1 MSWEVILA
9 DEVDA
14 WFLALCETDPASAE
28 LVEAAINILELEGPT
43 LGRPLA
49 DRVKRS
55 SYHNM
60 KELRPGSAGSTE
72 IRILYAFDPIR
83 RAVLLVAGDKAGN
96 WDQWYRDNIPVADRR
111 YKEHRERL
119 EAMKGGQ

>member
-28 LVEAAINILELEGPT
+28 LVEAAINILELEGLT

-49 DRVKRS
+49 DRVKHS